1 VKRIQ
6 IRFISLISEN
16 FLKRNGLTLVVLD
29 SIYRQYPNPIS
40 VYRRL
45 GLPEED
51 AESRDLSLLCKV
63 AKGGCL
69 DKTTFLLDQI
79 MAARQGPF
87 GHVTRKEQWGT
98 VNASNL

>member
-1 VKRIQ
+1 
-6 IRFISLISEN
+6 
-16 FLKRNGLTLVVLD
+16 
-29 SIYRQYPNPIS
+29 

-87 GHVTRKEQWGT
+87 SHVSRKGQ
-98 VNASNL
+98 

>member
-1 VKRIQ
+1 LIQ
-6 IRFISLISEN
+6 FI
-16 FLKRNGLTLVVLD
+16 G
-29 SIYRQYPNPIS
+29 SIQTQYLR
-40 VYRRL
+40 RRL

-87 GHVTRKEQWGT
+87 SHITRKGQ
-98 VNASNL
+98 